1 MRRGVVLAVGRMLW
15 TFWVVLVMT
24 LMSAVAL
31 SLLSLSTLMILSR
44 NFASYA
50 ENTRLALK

>member
-1 MRRGVVLAVGRMLW
+1 MDILASFCLISV
-15 TFWVVLVMT
+15 VVLVMT